1 MTTAELNSLK
11 PGARVEILE
20 PYLPWDSYRGPAT
33 VVETDATDALVEV
46 GAARTRVW
54 FHAQRVDLPREK
66 GRTA

>member
-1 MTTAELNSLK
+1 MTTTELRALE

-20 PYLPWDSYRGPAT
+20 PRLPWDSYRGPAI

-54 FHAQRVDLPREK
+54 FHARRVALPREK
-66 GRTA
+66 GQNP